1 MKKIIFV
8 IFSAGVI
15 TSVVFGGRQTIPLS
29 IEGINTKDTLNYL
42 EISFAFALGQ
52 LISGAIGPVGGALSD
67 KFGSGKTLLIGVLLS
82 SLGLFLIPISDHAYS
97 LAFSVG
103 ILSAGGAGIAG
114 LPVVMSAVNKLVP
127 PDKAGVAF
135 GFINAGTSVGQF
147 VFAPLAA
154 LIIVNYGWQ
163 ASINALA
170 VLLILILPFCWVLRS
185 LPEDTGSKVVSRGH
199 IASLSLGA
207 TLKLAFKTPS
217 YIYLVLGFFT
227 CGFHVAFII
236 THMPGIIAVC
246 GLPPTVSGWSL
257 AIIGFFN
264 ILGSLFAGWYISKRS
279 MKIFLAYT
287 YAARAVIVILFLL
300 SPKDGISVILFSAA
314 LGFTYLSTV
323 PPTAALVGRLFGPK
337 FMATLFGLAL
347 FSHQIGAFIGAYL
360 GGYFFELSGDYT
372 VVWIID
378 ALIAVF
384 AALIHLPIKEIPVQ
398 NNSEATA

>member
-170 VLLILILPFCWVLRS
+170 VLLILILPFCWVLRT

-372 VVWIID
+372 MVWIID

-384 AALIHLPIKEIPVQ
+384 AALIHLPIKEVAVQ

>member
-170 VLLILILPFCWVLRS
+170 VLLILILPFCWVLRT

-287 YAARAVIVILFLL
+287 YAARAIIVILFLL

>member
-170 VLLILILPFCWVLRS
+170 VLLILILPFCWVLRT
-185 LPEDTGSKVVSRGH
+185 LPENTGSKVVSRGH

-287 YAARAVIVILFLL
+287 YAARAIIVILFLL